1 MLVPLQGASAR
12 CRCKVL
18 VLECFLRF
26 AAWLLV
32 PLQGAT
38 ARCCCQNAVCTLGL
52 GCWRCCRVLLSECCC
67 LRCGAWFLV
76 PLLQGVAGGCC
87 FQGAAVYAFQ
97 LGCWCCR
104 VPLQD
109 AAVSALCAFKLGRW
123 RVRWKGAGAAAL
135 QGAAVRVL
143 FALWSLVAGAAAVLL
158 SECRCWCRCRG
169 PGAAATRRC
178 NTLLQG
184 AAIRVA
190 AGCCCESAVCA
201 LELGCRCPCCRVRVP
216 LQGAGVGVLCALEKT
231 FKCFPRT
238 PFASSCYLGSMLA
251 QF

>member
-1 MLVPLQGASAR
+1 MLVPLQGATAR

-52 GCWRCCRVLLSECCC
+52 GCWRRCRVLLSECCC

-109 AAVSALCAFKLGRW
+109 AAVSALCALKLGCW
-123 RVRWKGAGAAAL
+123 RGAGAAAL

-143 FALWSLVAGAAAVLL
+143 FALWSLAGGAAAVLL

-169 PGAAATRRC
+169 PVPLQRAAATRC
-178 NTLLQG
+178 CKVLLSELRQG
-184 AAIRVA
+184 AAVK
-190 AGCCCESAVCA
+190 
-201 LELGCRCPCCRVRVP
+201 
-216 LQGAGVGVLCALEKT
+216 VLCALWNLVAGA
-231 FKCFPRT
+231 P
-238 PFASSCYLGSMLA
+238 AAG
-251 QF
+251 